1 MNQAEKLVAQFK
13 AQLNSQT
20 QLTLDLQPQPT
31 QNAAIE
37 ARATLYRI
45 QINNLRKEM
54 DILEEKIAHHQR
66 QIQYLGYMK

>member
-1 MNQAEKLVAQFK
+1 M
-13 AQLNSQT
+13 NSQT
-20 QLTLDLQPQPT
+20 QLNLDLQPQT
-31 QNAAIE
+31 DAAKTAIE

-45 QINNLRKEM
+45 QINNLRREV